1 MSDDTPRMIE
11 MELGRL
17 VLRDHSLIAP
27 QYVYLREKDGGRSFP
42 IVVGF
47 AEAAEMQRVVTG
59 IETERPIEIF
69 ARLNIRH
76 GPNTEQLVRELPH
89 DAPGT
94 LVEFDLA
101 YSRLNEKRVERAWLD
116 LIFETPD
123 MNQVTLRDLTF
134 ARYRRAAL

>member
-1 MSDDTPRMIE
+1 PFGLQMDVFRFDGSFLSLVVDLPGAAVAGLRRE
-11 MELGRL
+11 HLLRLGAI
-17 VLRDHSLIAP
+17 IA
-27 QYVYLREKDGGRSFP
+27 
-42 IVVGF
+42 
-47 AEAAEMQRVVTG
+47 
-59 IETERPIEIF
+59 TERPIEIF